1 MSAFTHIW
9 AIEGLDMLKEA
20 KLDADIRSTVTWE
33 DDGDDAPQDGGYGEP
48 SHPLLTRL
56 KTKD

>member
-1 MSAFTHIW
+1 M
-9 AIEGLDMLKEA
+9 DMLKEA